1 MSKFENF
8 VALCKSIAAEL
19 ETIVEIDNEQYIEKY
34 GWAGIAF
41 MTDKFGGV
49 YINLHYDMKT
59 NKVVNWFGTKEAQEI
74 TDINTFP
81 QFVKKERD
89 SMLASRNMEEV
100 AELINEQY
108 D

>member
-1 MSKFENF
+1 MEKMNFELF
-8 VALCKSIAAEL
+8 VSICKKIAIVL
-19 ETIVEIDNEQYIEKY
+19 DTICEVKEYKEY

-41 MTDKFGGV
+41 MTDKFGGD
-49 YINLHYDMKT
+49 YINLHYDIKT
-59 NKVVNWFGTKEAQEI
+59 NKVVNWFGTKDAKEI
-74 TDINTFP
+74 TDIKDFLN
-81 QFVKKERD
+81 FVKKERD